1 MKKTT
6 IDELAR
12 MVTNGFTAAKK
23 DLLETENRLR
33 HEIIAGDS
41 GLSKQIKE
49 IDSRLSTAEF
59 LLSSNR
65 IERLEDSMRQV
76 KTILK
81 IK

>member
-6 IDELAR
+6 IDDLAR
-12 MVTNGFTAAKK
+12 MVTKGFTEAKK
-23 DLLETENRLR
+23 DLTE
-33 HEIIAGDS
+33 
-41 GLSKQIKE
+41 GLSSLEGRLSAQIKG
-49 IDSRLSTAEF
+49 IDERLSTAEF

-65 IERLEDSMRQV
+65 IEHLEDDMRQV

>member
-6 IDELAR
+6 IDDLAR
-12 MVTNGFTAAKK
+12 MVTKGFTDAKK
-23 DLLETENRLR
+23 DLLETEVRLR
-33 HEIIAGDS
+33 GEIKAV
-41 GLSKQIKE
+41 
-49 IDSRLSTAEF
+49 DSRLSTVEF

>member
-1 MKKTT
+1 MKKIT

-12 MVTNGFTAAKK
+12 MVTKGFSTAKK
-23 DLLETENRLR
+23 DLLETENRL
-33 HEIIAGDS
+33 HQEIKTGN
-41 GLSKQIKE
+41 GNLSTEVKAV
-49 IDSRLSTAEF
+49 DSRLSTIEF

>member
-1 MKKTT
+1 MKKIT
-6 IDELAR
+6 IDDLAR
-12 MVTNGFTAAKK
+12 MVTKGFTDAKK
-23 DLLETENRLR
+23 DLLETEVRLR
-33 HEIIAGDS
+33 GEIKAV
-41 GLSKQIKE
+41 
-49 IDSRLSTAEF
+49 DSRLSTVEF

>member
-1 MKKTT
+1 MKKIT

-33 HEIIAGDS
+33 HEIIAGDN

-49 IDSRLSTAEF
+49 IDSRLSTTEF